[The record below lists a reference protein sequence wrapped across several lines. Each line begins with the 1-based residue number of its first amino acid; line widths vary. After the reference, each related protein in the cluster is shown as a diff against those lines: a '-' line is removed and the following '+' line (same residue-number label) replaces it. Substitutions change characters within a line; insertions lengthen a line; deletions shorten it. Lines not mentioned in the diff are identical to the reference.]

1 MPADRPDRSAGNAQ
15 ELLADTLSK
24 LWNRS
29 RSEAGNAARW
39 AREKLTLRQL
49 RGDRDRMYQKLG
61 KEARHLFEAGELAH
75 PGVARG
81 VERIRDLE
89 KKIADL
95 EDQMRAV
102 GLEPEADPGAG
113 TGT

>member
-1 MPADRPDRSAGNAQ
+1 MSKDRTERPTGSSQAQ
-15 ELLADTLSK
+15 DLLADTLSR
-24 LWNRS
+24 LWNKS
-29 RSEAGNAARW
+29 RSEAGHAARW

-61 KEARHLFEAGELAH
+61 KETRHLHEAGEIAH

-89 KKIADL
+89 RKIADL

-102 GLEPEADPGAG
+102 GLEPEADHGPGS
-113 TGT
+113 